1 MDTEKPILKRIQKL
15 LTLSKDKGASKAEA
29 ERAMEMAQRLM
40 TKYNGN
46 GSTAYDK
53 IQYHYGEYRR
63 RYSRIKDKT
72 RILLL
77 KGGSQSCRHGNNRN
91 TLQVLQGENLI

>member
-29 ERAMEMAQRLM
+29 ERAMEMAQRL
-40 TKYNGN
+40 
-46 GSTAYDK
+46 
-53 IQYHYGEYRR
+53 
-63 RYSRIKDKT
+63 SRIKDKT

-91 TLQVLQGENLI
+91 TLQVLQGKNLI